1 MIRPRILL
9 IRKDHNLSRY
19 DIKNLQFFLF
29 GFTTNYALKSTDE
42 FIFKVKAM
50 VCEGLVLG
58 NFFGIASALSP
69 LWLWNARAVDE
80 LFGHWTGL
88 TNMSASEFISLKAQM
103 YR

>member
-1 MIRPRILL
+1 
-9 IRKDHNLSRY
+9 
-19 DIKNLQFFLF
+19 
-29 GFTTNYALKSTDE
+29 
-42 FIFKVKAM
+42 M

-88 TNMSASEFISLKAQM
+88 TNFSF
-103 YR
+103 

>member
-1 MIRPRILL
+1 
-9 IRKDHNLSRY
+9 
-19 DIKNLQFFLF
+19 
-29 GFTTNYALKSTDE
+29 
-42 FIFKVKAM
+42 M

-88 TNMSASEFISLKAQM
+88 TNFSFWIYLTKSSNVQIDIDFIVLPFSLYKSQ
-103 YR
+103 

>member
-1 MIRPRILL
+1 MSNQVEDNS
-9 IRKDHNLSRY
+9 K
-19 DIKNLQFFLF
+19 FLWSSQKSL
-29 GFTTNYALKSTDE
+29 TLKALDE
-42 FIFKVKAM
+42 FIFKIKAM

-88 TNMSASEFISLKAQM
+88 TNFSF
-103 YR
+103 